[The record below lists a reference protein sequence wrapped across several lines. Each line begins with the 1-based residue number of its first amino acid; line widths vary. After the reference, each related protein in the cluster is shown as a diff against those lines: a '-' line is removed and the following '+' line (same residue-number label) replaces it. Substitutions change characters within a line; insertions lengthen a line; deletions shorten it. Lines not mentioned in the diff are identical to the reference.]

1 LEWSKAAAT
10 VVMQGRATVAPATTM
25 LVAAV
30 AWAGDM
36 VQQLDDQLGKIYI
49 WHPYHY

>member
-25 LVAAV
+25 TVAAV

-36 VQQLDDQLGKIYI
+36 VQQLDQLGKIYI
-49 WHPYHY
+49 RHPYHY

>member
-1 LEWSKAAAT
+1 LEWSKAAVT
-10 VVMQGRATVAPATTM
+10 VVMQGWATVVPATTM
-25 LVAAV
+25 TVAAV

-36 VQQLDDQLGKIYI
+36 VQQLDDQLSKIYI